1 MQNKNAYVWG
11 LITKVAPAAI
21 QIFTNMILAR
31 FLSPEDFGS
40 IGVLTVI
47 FTVANVLVDSGLGGS
62 LVKEKDISRI
72 DCSTIFIFNLTVSII
87 LYFVIFFSAS
97 HIENFFSIDG
107 LSTITRV
114 LSLTFI
120 LGSIGLVPRAI
131 LIRNLKFNLI
141 CEITIISTFIAALCS
156 IVMAYMG
163 FGVYSLVANQLIISA
178 LTALLSIFSTKYRW
192 FWGFSINSFK
202 SLIPF
207 GIFTS
212 ITSVIDTI
220 YENLLTT
227 LTGKCLNV
235 SQAGYLSQAKK
246 LEDGLSS
253 SIASTIGNV
262 SFPILTKFKEDS
274 ISFNREAISLFR
286 TIVLFS
292 FPILLTIS
300 LFSEQ
305 IVIIMFGQRWMPTA
319 IYLQELIWAGLFII
333 METTVRSYVKALCEV
348 QKLMNATLVKRTI
361 GIAIILSAIAINREW
376 IIISYIISTVIGFII
391 NMFLY
396 AKISNHKF
404 IPFLIKTCVYI
415 IPPLLFYFLGI
426 IVRFVVDSKMLCS
439 FIVLAIL
446 VVYYLFLFV
455 VHAKVR
461 RHYSD

>member
-21 QIFTNMILAR
+21 QIVTNMILAR

-97 HIENFFSIDG
+97 HIEDFFSIDG

-178 LTALLSIFSTKYRW
+178 LTALLSIFSTKYRC
-192 FWGFSINSFK
+192 FWGFSVKSFK
-202 SLIPF
+202 CLIPF

-220 YENLLTT
+220 YENLITT

-262 SFPILTKFKEDS
+262 SFPVLTKFKEDS

-348 QKLMNATLVKRTI
+348 RKLMNATLVKRTI

-446 VVYYLFLFV
+446 VLYYLFLFA